1 MVDEPLGSSLGPTS
15 IGGRLPPQ
23 GERPKEERRRERR
36 RTSRSPNLAPDDA
49 RRELQAE
56 IKHGNDLLA
65 KRGHRIT
72 LELIP
77 GSGNV
82 PDRVAICLPAA
93 DGSDKHCVSRAIRRW
108 QLQEWLARLEGLEGL
123 LIDTER

>member
-1 MVDEPLGSSLGPTS
+1 LADEPIDSSLGPMS
-15 IGGRLPPQ
+15 IGSRMPPV
-23 GERPKEERRRERR
+23 GERSKEEQRRRRHR
-36 RTSRSPNLAPDDA
+36 SSRALRLNPEDA

-56 IKHGNDLLA
+56 IKHGNELLA

-72 LELIP
+72 LELLP
-77 GSGNV
+77 GNGNV
-82 PDRVAICLPAA
+82 PDRVAICLPDAE
-93 DGSDKHCVSRAIRRW
+93 GPGTHCISRAIRRW

>member
-1 MVDEPLGSSLGPTS
+1 MADEPVESSLGPTD
-15 IGGRLPPQ
+15 IGGRLPPL
-23 GERPKEERRRERR
+23 GARPREERRRERHKS
-36 RTSRSPNLAPDDA
+36 SRMLRLSTEEA

-56 IKHGNDLLA
+56 IKHGNEVLA

-82 PDRVAICLPAA
+82 PDRVAVCLPAA
-93 DGSDKHCVSRAIRRW
+93 DGSPTRCVSRAIRRW

-123 LIDTER
+123 LVDTER

>member
-1 MVDEPLGSSLGPTS
+1 LADEPVGSSLGPTS
-15 IGGRLPPQ
+15 IGGRLPPL

-36 RTSRSPNLAPDDA
+36 RPSRTLRLGPDEA

-56 IKHGNDLLA
+56 IKQGNELLA

-77 GSGNV
+77 GGGNV
-82 PDRVAICLPAA
+82 PDRVAVCLPAA
-93 DGSDKHCVSRAIRRW
+93 DGTSTRCVSRAIRRW

-123 LIDTER
+123 LVDTER

>member
-1 MVDEPLGSSLGPTS
+1 MADEPIESSLGPS
-15 IGGRLPPQ
+15 PIGSRLPPPGGRSREDQ
-23 GERPKEERRRERR
+23 RRPHHRSS
-36 RTSRSPNLAPDDA
+36 RTLKRSPEEA

-56 IKHGNDLLA
+56 IKHGNELLS
-65 KRGHRIT
+65 KRGHSIT

-77 GSGNV
+77 GNGNV
-82 PDRVAICLPAA
+82 PDRVAICLPAT
-93 DGSDKHCVSRAIRRW
+93 DGSGARCISRAIRRW